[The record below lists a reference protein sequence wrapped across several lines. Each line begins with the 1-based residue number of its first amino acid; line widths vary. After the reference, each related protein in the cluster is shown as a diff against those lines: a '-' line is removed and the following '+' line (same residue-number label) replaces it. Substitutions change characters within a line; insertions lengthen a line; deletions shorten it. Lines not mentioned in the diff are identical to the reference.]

1 VPDLSAY
8 VSGGG
13 PWALVALAVISVL
26 RGWLIPAP
34 TVKLLERRAED
45 LEKALERREKTLE
58 VQGQQ
63 LDKLLDAMQTLERAV
78 LAGQPKAPAA

>member
-45 LEKALERREKTLE
+45 LEKTLE